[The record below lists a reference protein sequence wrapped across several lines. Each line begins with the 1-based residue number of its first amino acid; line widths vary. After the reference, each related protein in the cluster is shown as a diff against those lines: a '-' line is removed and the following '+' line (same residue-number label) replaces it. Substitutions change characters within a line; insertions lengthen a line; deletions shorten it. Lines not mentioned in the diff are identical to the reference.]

1 MTSKPK
7 LKNLFI
13 RSKEINLLTTTLKLK
28 KKIYVLLPKDVLRKN
43 VRSH

>member
-28 KKIYVLLPKDVLRKN
+28 KKYMYYCQKMYSGKM
-43 VRSH
+43 